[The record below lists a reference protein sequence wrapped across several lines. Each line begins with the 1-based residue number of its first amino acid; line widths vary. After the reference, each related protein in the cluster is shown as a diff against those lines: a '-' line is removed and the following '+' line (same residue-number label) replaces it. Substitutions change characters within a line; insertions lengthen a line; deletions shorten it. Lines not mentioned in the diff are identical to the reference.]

1 MRYVMYKNEELVHSL
16 KGSSWKD
23 HKYIDKVFKNGKWL
37 YIYKSTPGSDK
48 GTSIEKPTVREYS
61 KINKNGTVTHYKE
74 YTTKGNSWLS
84 KRREV
89 RGNDNHVTVYK
100 QKGKIAQHI
109 EKNAAKGKSFIESLT
124 AKANKLKDSAAKKK
138 KKKSNIKVTHTTYL
152 K

>member
-1 MRYVMYKNEELVHSL
+1 MAHDLNRNKELAHSL

-23 HKYIDKVFKNGKWL
+23 HKYIDKVFKNGKWV
-37 YIYKSTPGSDK
+37 YIYKTTPGNK
-48 GTSIEKPTVREYS
+48 GPGISKPTVNEYT

-89 RGNDNHVTVYK
+89 RGSDNHVTVYK
-100 QKGKIAQHI
+100 EKGKIAQRV
-109 EKNAAKGKSFIESLT
+109 EKSAAKGKSFIDSLT
-124 AKANKLKDSAAKKK
+124 TKANKMKDAASKKK